1 MSRKGRECALVIAID
16 AWKLAYVALPKAGCS
31 SVKKALAMLDPWVAV
46 PDKPDFQTWH
56 RIYQTRRYHPG
67 FWAEHADFF
76 RFCVVRDPA
85 KRLMSCYT
93 DIVVKRRA
101 LKDSPRVRATG
112 GLPVN
117 PDPDTFF
124 CRLPRYRRKSSIV
137 KHHVLGAELFLGPDL
152 RGDYDRVYRTGELDE
167 LAADL
172 SRRTGETVRMPHANS
187 SGGKLSI
194 FDLEGR
200 TIDRLRPLL
209 DAQYDYLRD
218 YFVNPLGPRIHDACA
233 IGERRVS

>member
-1 MSRKGRECALVIAID
+1 MVIAVD

-31 SVKKALAMLDPWVAV
+31 SVKQALAMLDPWVIV
-46 PDKPDFQTWH
+46 PDQPDVQTWH
-56 RIYQTRRYHPG
+56 QIYQTRRFNG
-67 FWAEHADFF
+67 ALWAQYSDFF

-101 LKDSPRVRATG
+101 LKDSPRVRAAS
-112 GLPVN
+112 GLPLD

-124 CRLPRYRRKSSIV
+124 MRLSRYRRKSSIV

-152 RGDYDRVYRTGELDE
+152 RANFDRVYRTSELGQ
-167 LAADL
+167 LACDL
-172 SRRTGETVRMPHANS
+172 SRQTGETVTMPHANS

-209 DAQYDYLRD
+209 EDQYDYLAD
-218 YFVNPLGPRIHDACA
+218 YFTNPLGTKIHDACA
-233 IGERRVS
+233 IPERRVS